1 MKNIFTFI
9 LYIGITISTTTAQNK
24 NEKLY
29 QAVVQN
35 DLTKTKKLIKKGADV
50 NFVKQSGPWV
60 KVNLLITAINN
71 KNLEITK
78 VLLEN
83 KADVNWKDGFK
94 TSAILYGANSGN
106 VELIKLLLKY
116 GSNINDNDGKRNT
129 VLTAAKESKNLE
141 MIKFVEQKINKK
153 SKE

>member
-9 LYIGITISTTTAQNK
+9 LFIGITISTTAQNK

-29 QAVVQN
+29 LAVVKN
-35 DLTKTKKLIKKGADV
+35 DLKKTEKLIKKGADV
-50 NFVKQSGPWV
+50 NFIKQSGPWM
-60 KVNLLITAINN
+60 KVSLLITAINN

-78 VLLEN
+78 ILLES

-106 VELIKLLLKY
+106 VELTKLLLKY
-116 GSNINDNDGKRNT
+116 GANINDSDGGKNT

-141 MIKFVEQKINKK
+141 MFKFVEEKINEKK
-153 SKE
+153 